1 MFCFLLSIWNL
12 RCGNIYLQF
21 PLSSN
26 IIYGLILFFC
36 SRTWVA
42 IGSITPRDCGS
53 LPSYEHKVG
62 KCIVW
67 DQPWPLF
74 IIFLVVSI
82 CSIGR
87 GRQEGAIISLV
98 IAAYLAFQHFSR
110 IGTLQKSFD
119 RGSIVATLAII
130 SITAVSGLLL
140 FWVYCKIINSY
151 QPYLP
156 YELIWRGWKPKNSHD
171 LRTFHSHVWYTCEG
185 LGKLD
190 SAIK

>member
-1 MFCFLLSIWNL
+1 MRCL
-12 RCGNIYLQF
+12 RPTLT
-21 PLSSN
+21 
-26 IIYGLILFFC
+26 IIYN
-36 SRTWVA
+36 
-42 IGSITPRDCGS
+42 
-53 LPSYEHKVG
+53 
-62 KCIVW
+62 
-67 DQPWPLF
+67 
-74 IIFLVVSI
+74 FLSCYVSI

-140 FWVYCKIINSY
+140 FWVYCKIIKSY

-156 YELIWRGWKPKNSHD
+156 YELIWRGWKPENSHD
-171 LRTFHSHVWYTCEG
+171 LRTFHSHVRYMYEG
-185 LGKLD
+185 LGKLGRYNKINI
-190 SAIK
+190 SSQYLFMFCQYKEILSTSVIFPLIYSWIIRMYM